1 MAEMQH
7 NFESKAAKR
16 LVEAYYTDSY
26 TEGVFSTKYDWDGVA
41 TIRLR
46 SLPTVPLTEYNWQKT
61 DGSRFGPLVEQG
73 DKVQPLTM
81 TQDYSYN
88 ISIDK
93 RNNTS
98 TLQEKAAGTI
108 AKNQVRYELIP
119 QTDKY
124 RLQALSIGNGV
135 TGFGTADVGGIIETG
150 VSLTKSNAIEKI
162 LRSNAAM
169 NNRRVPKRNR
179 VLFIKETESIAIKLA
194 DQVVGSQATIQDVA
208 KRVIKSGE
216 LGMIAGLH
224 IVEVPDDDMPEDV
237 VYMIVAKNAAV
248 APTKIRTMRVLQT
261 HPDVDG
267 AVAQGR
273 FFYDCFVIAEHA
285 NGVLVAKSTN

>member
-1 MAEMQH
+1 MPEMQH
-7 NFESKAAKR
+7 NFESKAAKK
-16 LVEAYYTDSY
+16 LVEAYYLDSY
-26 TEGVFSTKYDWDGVA
+26 TEGVFSNKYDWDGVA

-46 SLPTVPLTEYNWQKT
+46 SLPSVPLNQYVWDKV

-73 DKVQPLTM
+73 DKAQPLTM

-88 ISIDK
+88 IAIDK
-93 RNNTS
+93 RNNTG
-98 TLQEKAAGTI
+98 TLMEKAAGTI
-108 AKNQVRYELIP
+108 AKNQVREQLIP

-124 RLQALSIGNGV
+124 RLQALSVGNGV
-135 TGFGTADVGGIIETG
+135 TGFGTAAVGGIIETG
-150 VSLTKSNAIEKI
+150 VALTKSNAIEKI

-169 NNRRVPKRNR
+169 NNKRVPKRNR
-179 VLFIKETESIAIKLA
+179 VLFIKETESINIKLA

-224 IVEVPDDDMPEDV
+224 IVEVPDDDMPEGV
-237 VYMIVAKNAAV
+237 VYMIVAKDAAV
-248 APTKIRTMRVLQT
+248 APTKIRTMRTLTT

-267 AVAQGR
+267 PVAQGR
-273 FFYDCFVIAEHA
+273 FFYDCFVIQEHA
-285 NGVLVAKSTN
+285 NGVLVAKSTT